1 MFKILKKQ
9 ELSPGIFHY
18 DIEAPRVAKKAQ
30 AGQFIVL
37 RVDEDGE
44 RIPLTIAD
52 FDREA
57 GTITLIFQ
65 VVGASTQMLAA
76 KNEGDSIV
84 DFAGPLG
91 QPSEIHENM
100 GTIVCIG
107 GGIGVAPVYP
117 IARAMHEAG
126 NKVISI
132 MGAKTKDILIFEDK
146 MRAISDE
153 VLIATDDG
161 SYGVKG
167 FVTTALQQLVERGEK
182 IDQVTAI
189 GPGVMMRSVVEATR
203 PLGIKTIV
211 SLNPVMDCWSEG
223 IAMPLG
229 AMVMALLVSGELK
242 TKYILDEVH
251 QGESSRFFD
260 TFYKVCITV
269 VAPVVMA
276 LVLAGQ
282 MMSYFTKVDGT
293 NAGQVELISYL
304 IAGALLALFAV
315 IAYTGNKNRVMK

>member
-1 MFKILKKQ
+1 MFKIVHKR
-9 ELSPGIFHY
+9 ELNASVTLME
-18 DIEAPRVAKKAQ
+18 IEAPFVAKKAK

-37 RVDEDGE
+37 RVDEKGE

-52 FDREA
+52 FDVEK

-65 VVGASTQMLAA
+65 VLGASTMQLSAL
-76 KNEGDSIV
+76 NEGDSIV

-91 QPSEIHENM
+91 QPSEIDGNM
-100 GTIVCIG
+100 GTVVCIG

-132 MGAKTKDILIFEDK
+132 MGAKTKDILIFEDR

-153 VLIATDDG
+153 VIIATDDG

-167 FVTTALQQLVERGEK
+167 FVTTALQQLVDRGEK

-189 GPGVMMRSVVEATR
+189 GPGIMMKSVCDATR

-211 SLNPVMDCWSEG
+211 SLNPVM
-223 IAMPLG
+223 
-229 AMVMALLVSGELK
+229 
-242 TKYILDEVH
+242 
-251 QGESSRFFD
+251 
-260 TFYKVCITV
+260 
-269 VAPVVMA
+269 
-276 LVLAGQ
+276 
-282 MMSYFTKVDGT
+282 VDGT
-293 NAGQVELISYL
+293 GMCGGCRVQVGDEMK
-304 IAGALLALFAV
+304 FACV
-315 IAYTGNKNRVMK
+315 DGPEFDGHLVDFNNLMSRGRMFREQEAKAKDHVCNIGLGR